1 MTVEPITKH
10 LAAAWAWVKAV
21 DPAWVSVVIGAIG
34 LVAVALGVVRWCG
47 LRRVLRGSGAAII
60 ALLGEESECE
70 AYPSFQGRGSSRGI
84 QHRTETV
91 YFVVGTD
98 RYFLCK
104 RDLER
109 LHALGYVYRN
119 GQQYR
124 LARLG
129 RLLLDRYDNTRLLAK
144 GVARAKRSG
153 YLRCNGRLWLRCRC
167 EKYWLGGHEKFRV
180 PFPLGKRSFS
190 RPPGPPPQWVRLAR
204 RIAKAI
210 FGGKGENS
218 N

>member
-1 MTVEPITKH
+1 MTVDQITEH

-21 DPAWVSVVIGAIG
+21 DPAWVSAVAAVIA
-34 LVAVALGVVRWCG
+34 VAVALGVVVRWCL
-47 LRRVLRGSGAAII
+47 LRRDLRGSGAAII
-60 ALLGEESECE
+60 ALLGESEHE
-70 AYPSFQGRGSSRGI
+70 AHAGFKGRGYSRGI
-84 QHRTETV
+84 AYSNETV

-119 GQQYR
+119 EQQYR

-129 RLLLDRYDNTRLLAK
+129 RLLLEKHDNARLLAK
-144 GVARAKRSG
+144 GVARAKRGG

-167 EKYWLGGHEKFRV
+167 EKYWLAGHEKARV
-180 PFPLGKRSFS
+180 PFPLGKWCTSL
-190 RPPGPPPQWVRLAR
+190 PPGPPPWWVRLASWIVSAVTR
-204 RIAKAI
+204 RV
-210 FGGKGENS
+210 S
-218 N
+218 S